1 MPAAPALF
9 EQLEKSLKGEGDEL
23 VKRVKVRGVGVC
35 IYGEKG
41 TKNKAQQRVGV
52 CVLPPLLSFHRCRC
66 CAVLLTMRAT
76 YVQQQ

>member
-23 VKRVKVRGVGVC
+23 VKRVKVRGVG
-35 IYGEKG
+35 IYGEKARK
-41 TKNKAQQRVGV
+41 TKRSSALG
-52 CVLPPLLSFHRCRC
+52 CVLPPLPSFHRC
-66 CAVLLTMRAT
+66 CAVLFTMRAI